1 MASRKRKKRVAAPA
15 VDPKWVKLLAEHS
28 AGYNPP
34 DEVPAGWLTMTELA
48 REWSL
53 TVSHATVIVRGL
65 VASGRIE
72 MSTFR
77 VMRNHVRPVPH
88 YRIKA

>member
-1 MASRKRKKRVAAPA
+1 MAAPA
-15 VDPKWVKLLAEHS
+15 VDPEWIKLLAEHS
-28 AGYNPP
+28 EGNNPP
-34 DEVPAGWLTMTELA
+34 DEVPDGWLTMVGLA
-48 REWSL
+48 EAWSL

-72 MSTFR
+72 MRMFR
-77 VMRNHVRPVPH
+77 VKRNTVRPVPH